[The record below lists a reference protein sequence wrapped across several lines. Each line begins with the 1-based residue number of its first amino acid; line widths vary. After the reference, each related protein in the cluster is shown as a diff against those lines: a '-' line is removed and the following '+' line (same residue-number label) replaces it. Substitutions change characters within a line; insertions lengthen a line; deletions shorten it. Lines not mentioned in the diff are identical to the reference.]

1 MRFNKLLLF
10 VFSFILV
17 ITLISLAEGLKE
29 VSKIPDLSGS
39 NESPSISANL
49 DGDIMIIYRNSQRGV
64 VYYYKDHSSGK
75 WEGPKEIPNQNYPK
89 SDYANIWWTDVEPT
103 TDGVFH
109 AFWSLRIHGGYYATF
124 NPKTKKWSNPQKV
137 VLGYVESPMLVVNPV
152 TDDVVI
158 TWINRNGTAKN
169 VIYRVK
175 KKGSK
180 NFSEPVNISKFKY
193 SATNEFATFDEDG
206 VLYISYKQDK
216 LNEADDIMDKVA
228 VINPDNDYKVDWVNE
243 LTWEYGGW
251 HMLPAVGVVKK
262 KGLLTFAWFQK
273 KKYFYQPFEVVYNEK
288 TKKYEVKFDNSN
300 LDNQIFAQAPQ
311 RPNFEYHSKV
321 LRRGTEELLVIYK
334 DTGFAIKMIK
344 YKDGEWINMDDP
356 IDLCEEQPS
365 AYTFDTYYAPNIGI
379 LSAWFTREDEASV
392 YYSIYDYP
400 FITIKSAVNVKVEK
414 KVERSFFYEKYIN
427 YVTWENNPYNEKYKV
442 NVVKYNLYRKL
453 KTESISEYK
462 KIAELDKD
470 TLYYEDTD
478 NSITSDYK
486 YDYYVTCV
494 DSEGRESKI
503 E

>member
-1 MRFNKLLLF
+1 
-10 VFSFILV
+10 
-17 ITLISLAEGLKE
+17 
-29 VSKIPDLSGS
+29 
-39 NESPSISANL
+39 
-49 DGDIMIIYRNSQRGV
+49 
-64 VYYYKDHSSGK
+64 
-75 WEGPKEIPNQNYPK
+75 
-89 SDYANIWWTDVEPT
+89 
-103 TDGVFH
+103 
-109 AFWSLRIHGGYYATF
+109 
-124 NPKTKKWSNPQKV
+124 
-137 VLGYVESPMLVVNPV
+137 
-152 TDDVVI
+152 
-158 TWINRNGTAKN
+158 
-169 VIYRVK
+169 
-175 KKGSK
+175 
-180 NFSEPVNISKFKY
+180 
-193 SATNEFATFDEDG
+193 
-206 VLYISYKQDK
+206 
-216 LNEADDIMDKVA
+216 
-228 VINPDNDYKVDWVNE
+228 
-243 LTWEYGGW
+243 
-251 HMLPAVGVVKK
+251 
-262 KGLLTFAWFQK
+262 
-273 KKYFYQPFEVVYNEK
+273 
-288 TKKYEVKFDNSN
+288 
-300 LDNQIFAQAPQ
+300 
-311 RPNFEYHSKV
+311 
-321 LRRGTEELLVIYK
+321 
-334 DTGFAIKMIK
+334 MIK